1 MTPVNLVPL
10 DPRQLNALEWKQ
22 PSAFV
27 RRYELLSGDSQ
38 LALVSFSKSLGS
50 LAEAHTANEA
60 WTFKRRGMLSTIVGA
75 RLLGTEQDVAVYRP
89 NFSGT
94 RGTIRIKGG
103 EPLELRSTGFWSS
116 EWIVRTEEQDVLLR
130 FHNHGLMRSGA
141 HVEVMEA
148 AKRRADIGL
157 VLTFAWYLLLLHM
170 EDGAAAAAIC

>member
-1 MTPVNLVPL
+1 M

-38 LALVSFSKSLGS
+38 LAVVSFSKSLGS
-50 LAEAHTANEA
+50 LAEAQTAGEA
-60 WTFKRRGMLSTIVGA
+60 WTFKRRGMLSTTVGA
-75 RLLGTEQDVAVYRP
+75 RIAGTEQDVAVYRP
-89 NFSGT
+89 NFTGT

-103 EPLELRSTGFWSS
+103 EALELRSTGFWAS
-116 EWIVRTEEQDVLLR
+116 EWVVRTEEQEVLLR

-148 AKRRADIGL
+148 ANRRDDLGL
-157 VLTFAWYLLLLHM
+157 LLTFAWYLLLLHM
-170 EDGAAAAAIC
+170 EDSAAAAAIV